1 MRLRVGPFDTALHVR
16 SRDHHRAICR
26 EAALLDLPPG
36 SPPRCWESAV
46 GSFYAQLRLGS
57 VTEVVDRAFEAGEP
71 AFAVEV
77 TVPDEQVPAALE
89 TCVELDRLLDDVGR
103 WARES
108 DADVLSVPED
118 VHAYYAAFVA
128 QVRGQLEAAGR
139 G

>member
-1 MRLRVGPFDTALHVR
+1 
-16 SRDHHRAICR
+16 
-26 EAALLDLPPG
+26 
-36 SPPRCWESAV
+36 
-46 GSFYAQLRLGS
+46 
-57 VTEVVDRAFEAGEP
+57 
-71 AFAVEV
+71 
-77 TVPDEQVPAALE
+77 VPAALE